1 MTDGVRYSD
10 FSPLPAD
17 QLSGDEKF
25 VGLKDGVNVRL
36 EGDWRGP
43 MADLLRPYFGLGNL
57 ASINGSTVGL
67 EFAQL
72 PTPGDASWARVNDD
86 GTVSLRTAA
95 QTLSDLGAS
104 SGMSNPMT
112 TAGDLI
118 VGGASGAPER
128 LGIGSNGQVL
138 SVSGGGL
145 SWEDAGTAANALY
158 RGPWEAQT
166 GQAVPPFWVDYG
178 GGENLLLESEG
189 LNDGSAWSRFNLEP
203 PVDSGIPAP
212 IINGRSFGNYY
223 TVTASAT
230 TGNHALTQIFSTP
243 MPNGEVS
250 FLVRANGL
258 FDFSPQMRDVGGN
271 GLSPIPVSISWDLA
285 ENQVIGTAS
294 GYDAFDVENLGGGD
308 FLVRGKWSNKVGLQS
323 LRIYLLGPVGGFSF
337 TGNGVDGI
345 LVTRVQVATPNA
357 RYIKTT
363 DAPAPYTPP
372 NIYELQ
378 APVDAIEN
386 EDDPITD
393 GGTLW
398 KEVGSGGSGGGAT
411 GPYSIVP
418 AVELSADDQDGSGN
432 IAVTLDLSE
441 GTVWTIDCTNSPLM
455 STNGNINVTVTGLP
469 EDPNT
474 GITFQVYFKQAGR
487 KGVNWTLPAGV
498 TASWAGTQSYGADS
512 SSVDVVQGYWLS
524 TEPDIMHLSVIDKR

>member
-17 QLSGDEKF
+17 QLAGDEKF
-25 VGLKDGVNVRL
+25 VGLKNGVNVRL

-43 MADLLRPYFGLGNL
+43 MADLLRPYLGLGNL
-57 ASINGSTVGL
+57 ASVNGSTVGL

-72 PTPGDASWARVNDD
+72 PTPGDASWARVNSD

-112 TAGDLI
+112 TEGDLI
-118 VGGASGAPER
+118 VGGAGGAPER
-128 LGIGSNGQVL
+128 LGAGSNGQVL
-138 SVSGGGL
+138 TVLGGVL
-145 SWEDAGTAANALY
+145 AWVDAGTAANALY
-158 RGPWEAQT
+158 KGPWEAQT

-178 GGENLLLESEG
+178 GGENLALESEG
-189 LNDGSAWSRFNLEP
+189 LDQSGTWDRPGIDS
-203 PVDSGIPAP
+203 VGDSGIAAP
-212 IINGRSFGNYY
+212 TIAGESFGNYY
-223 TVTASAT
+223 KVV
-230 TGNHALTQIFSTP
+230 
-243 MPNGEVS
+243 PNTNNGTHDVSQLLGSVIPNNLVS
-250 FLVRANGL
+250 FLVRQGGYSNVT
-258 FDFSPQMRDVGGN
+258 FRVRDPSGSS
-271 GLSPIPVSISWDLA
+271 LSELMIDLTT
-285 ENQVIGTAS
+285 GT
-294 GYDAFDVENLGGGD
+294 LGGGLSASSTAVD
-308 FLVRGKWSNKVGLQS
+308 VGAGDWFVTIDLGNLPTAQ
-323 LRIYLLGPVGGFSF
+323 RIQFRASDGGEVFP
-337 TGNGVDGI
+337 GNGTDGI
-345 LVTRVQVATPNA
+345 LITRVQVSSPGA

-372 NIYELQ
+372 KIYELQ

-386 EDDPITD
+386 EAAPGTD
-393 GGTLW
+393 ETVW
-398 KEVGSGGSGGGAT
+398 KVVGSGGGGGGDAT

-418 AVELSADDQDGSGN
+418 SVQLSANDQDGSGN

-455 STNGNINVTVTGLP
+455 SASGNINVTVTGLP
-469 EDPNT
+469 EGPNK

-487 KGVNWTLPAGV
+487 KGVNWTLPGGV
-498 TASWAGTQSYGADS
+498 TASWAGTQSYGSLA